1 MKLGQLTDKIA
12 DADGAVEICGLT
24 ADSREVKPGFLF
36 AALPGVNM
44 DGRSFIPGAI
54 EKGASA
60 ILAPMGTPDTGLPMV
75 LSENPRHDLALM
87 AARFFEGQPETIVAV
102 TGTNGKS
109 STVEFLRQIWAFAG
123 RKAACL
129 GTLGVTTDDGLRPL
143 HHTTPDPVSLHRAIQ
158 KLSQDGINALAL
170 EASSHGLVQN
180 RLDGVAI
187 THTGFTNLSQDHFD
201 YHDGFENYFAAK
213 ARLFSELARAG
224 SPAAIMVDGPWGR
237 RMAELARDHGLA
249 VMSVGWE
256 GEDVRLQELHP
267 LAKSQTLTLDIHGQL
282 HGVELPLAGEFQA
295 LNAVLAL
302 ALALQSGVPE
312 KIALQALKSL
322 HGVRGRMEAV
332 GSTDA
337 GAPVFVDFA
346 HTPDGLDKLLRALRP
361 HTMGAIHLV
370 FGCGGDRD
378 PLKRPK
384 MGKIAAQLA
393 DHVIVTDDNPRHEDA
408 ASIRAAVM
416 ATCDEATEIADR
428 EEAIITAIGALKAGD
443 ALVIAG
449 KGHESGQIVGDECIP
464 FDDAQVART
473 ALGAAGGSHD

>member
-1 MKLGQLTDKIA
+1 VKLAQLTDTIA
-12 DADGAVEICGLT
+12 AADKAVEICGLT
-24 ADSREVKPGFLF
+24 ADSREVRPGFLF

-44 DGRSFIPGAI
+44 DGRTFIPSAI

-60 ILAPMGTPDTGLPMV
+60 ILAPTGTPGAGLPMV

-87 AARFFEGQPETIVAV
+87 ASRFFDGQPKTIVAV

-129 GTLGVTTDDGLRPL
+129 GTLGVITDDGLTPL

-158 KLSQDGINALAL
+158 KISKDGIDSLAL

-213 ARLFSELARAG
+213 ACLFSERAKVG

-237 RMAELARDHGLA
+237 RMADLARAHGLE

-282 HGVELPLAGEFQA
+282 HSVELPLAGEFQA

-312 KIALQALKSL
+312 RLALEALKSL

-332 GSTDA
+332 GTTGN

-361 HTMGAIHLV
+361 HTMGAIYLV

-416 ATCDEATEIADR
+416 ATCDDATEIADR

-449 KGHESGQIVGDECIP
+449 KGHESGQIIGDECIP

-473 ALGAAGGSHD
+473 ALGVAGGSHD